1 MRFVPD
7 EQLRWQVGREG
18 QNARLAAKLTGWR
31 IDILAESKYAQI
43 RAEEEVAERV
53 ARSLDLDENE

>member
-1 MRFVPD
+1 
-7 EQLRWQVGREG
+7 
-18 QNARLAAKLTGWR
+18 
-31 IDILAESKYAQI
+31 LAESKYAQI

>member
-1 MRFVPD
+1 MSSF
-7 EQLRWQVGREG
+7 RWQSGG
-18 QNARLAAKLTGWR
+18 KARTRALPRKLTGWR